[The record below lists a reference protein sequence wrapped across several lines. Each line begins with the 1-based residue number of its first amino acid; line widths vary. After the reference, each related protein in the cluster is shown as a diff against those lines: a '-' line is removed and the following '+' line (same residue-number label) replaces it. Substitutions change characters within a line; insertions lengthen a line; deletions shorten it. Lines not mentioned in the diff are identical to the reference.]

1 MEISKK
7 DFEDYE
13 SVRQSGRTNMFDVN
27 TVVALSDGLTRE
39 KCFQIMKEYSKLK
52 EKFK

>member
-1 MEISKK
+1 MEISKE

-13 SVRQSGRTNMFDVN
+13 AIRQSGRTNMFDVN

-39 KCFQIMKEYSKLK
+39 KCFHIIKEYSKLK
-52 EKFK
+52 EKFM